1 MVSITVLAN
10 VYCISKNVVYM
21 ITCYEKCYVQYIEKT
36 EIALDERIR
45 EHIGYVNNL
54 QLQQPTG
61 LHFNQPGH
69 HLHHLKASVLE
80 NIFAKGRKLI

>member
-1 MVSITVLAN
+1 MVSIKVLAN
-10 VYCISKNVVYM
+10 VYCMSKNVVYV
-21 ITCYEKCYVQYIEKT
+21 ITCEKCYAQYIKKT

-45 EHIGYVNNL
+45 EHIGYVNNV
-54 QLQQPTG
+54 QLQQPSG

-80 NIFAKGRKLI
+80 NIFAKRRKLI